1 MVWNG
6 LKGRAEGHEGI
17 EADTDRRGEDVF
29 RPYGTVRTFAFIW
42 SEMRNHLMVLTKCYI
57 I

>member
-6 LKGRAEGHEGI
+6 LEGRAEGHEGI
-17 EADTDRRGEDVF
+17 EADTDRRGQDVF

-42 SEMRNHLMVLTKCYI
+42 SEMGNH
-57 I
+57 